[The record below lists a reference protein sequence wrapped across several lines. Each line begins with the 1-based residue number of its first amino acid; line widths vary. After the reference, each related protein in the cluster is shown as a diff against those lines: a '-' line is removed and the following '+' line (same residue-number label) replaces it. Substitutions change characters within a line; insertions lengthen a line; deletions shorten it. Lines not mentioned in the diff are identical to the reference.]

1 MSFRDCAEV
10 VSGKVS
16 FIADI
21 IEQLGADSSSNP
33 SEDAAAS

>member
-21 IEQLGADSSSNP
+21 IEQLGVDGSNP
-33 SEDAAAS
+33 SEDAPAS